1 MAFSADGALYVTDSD
16 CHQVRRVQP
25 DGTIRPVVGTGHDAC
40 GSYNDPAREVR
51 RSDPEEMRFGP
62 HGDLYVADQVCGVI
76 LRIDR
81 SGTSHLFATAPAT

>member
-1 MAFSADGALYVTDSD
+1 V
-16 CHQVRRVQP
+16 
-25 DGTIRPVVGTGHDAC
+25 
-40 GSYNDPAREVR
+40 
-51 RSDPEEMRFGP
+51 RFGP

>member
-51 RSDPEEMRFGP
+51 RSKRCASAPTATSTSP
-62 HGDLYVADQVCGVI
+62 I
-76 LRIDR
+76 R
-81 SGTSHLFATAPAT
+81 SAASSYASTAREQATCSQPPPRP